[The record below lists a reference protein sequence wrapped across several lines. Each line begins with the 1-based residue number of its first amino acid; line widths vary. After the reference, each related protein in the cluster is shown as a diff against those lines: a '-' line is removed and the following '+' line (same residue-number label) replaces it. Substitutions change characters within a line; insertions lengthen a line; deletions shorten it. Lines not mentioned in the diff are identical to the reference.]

1 MLSFFVFAALKNGA
15 LKDGKTSYQK
25 EVYSYTA
32 FYRLFA
38 GYHFD
43 LRFDGLLSSGPFYG
57 LSVLL
62 DRILYFRFHLQ
73 KLVILFDRKI
83 DDASIAERNRQPV
96 TCDACDDAGGTGGA
110 AADKLADWAHSS
122 SLSLELN

>member
-1 MLSFFVFAALKNGA
+1 MLSFFVFAVLKNGA

-25 EVYSYTA
+25 EVCSYTA

-96 TCDACDDAGGTGGA
+96 TCDAVMTPGEPVARLRINLPIG
-110 AADKLADWAHSS
+110 LIVPRFLWS
-122 SLSLELN
+122 